1 MKKGI
6 PIILEF
12 AGDVGDKDARYGL
25 DHFFEEPHNEP
36 VTVKFTPSMKKRL
49 ETFARTKGYTNLS
62 VAVRE
67 LIVLGLEYW
76 PAKAREEALA
86 TLKALG
92 EITP

>member
-1 MKKGI
+1 MTTGI

-12 AGDVGDKDARYGL
+12 ADTIGDQDARYGL

-67 LIVLGLEYW
+67 LIILGLEAW
-76 PAKAREEALA
+76 PEKARKEALA
-86 TLKALG
+86 TLDALS
-92 EITP
+92 EITT